1 MQANGVKQTI
11 LFISL
16 RTSSSFIGR
25 EAIVALPW

>member
-1 MQANGVKQTI
+1 MQASGAEQTI

-25 EAIVALPW
+25 EAMVVLS